1 MCEIQE
7 CVSVLTLSQYIWLMS
22 GEGGDGLGTA
32 LGTLLLFKNALSLIK
47 ASFPNN
53 KAVQLPRGVICLLFF
68 SCFQKCPGNSIPR
81 AYSRGEK
88 PSQGHMLPAP
98 LPSADELTRTR
109 DELTKEL
116 QKTLVRCSLV
126 AKAIGAS

>member
-7 CVSVLTLSQYIWLMS
+7 CVSVLMLSQYIWLMS

-68 SCFQKCPGNSIPR
+68 FLLPKMSREFYSKSLLQRRKAISR
-81 AYSRGEK
+81 AYA
-88 PSQGHMLPAP
+88 PCPAP
-98 LPSADELTRTR
+98 LCR
-109 DELTKEL
+109 
-116 QKTLVRCSLV
+116 
-126 AKAIGAS
+126 